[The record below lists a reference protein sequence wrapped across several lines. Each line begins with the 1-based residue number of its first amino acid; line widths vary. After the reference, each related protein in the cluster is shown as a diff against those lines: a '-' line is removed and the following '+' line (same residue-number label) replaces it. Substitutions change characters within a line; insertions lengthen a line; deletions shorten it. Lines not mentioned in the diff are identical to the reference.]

1 MKASYSESD
10 LASRSS
16 RYSTVSSYGRRS
28 SGGRVGASG
37 GAGYG
42 LDPES
47 IRAAAIG
54 SSRSS
59 GRHSRG
65 SRRGKSVGMTLQEMQ
80 QKVQDE
86 AMERHLATLG
96 REAKEAQA
104 ERVTWDGTLRS
115 VQSTEQ
121 QEVFGRRAQCR
132 RHQDGLKEQ
141 IEANKARRT
150 EMRKEHIEAAS
161 THSFPLFTETFI
173 SQPEV
178 EAYHKKQKELWRAEL
193 DEQMLTNTM
202 LRNLEEKKHHDGAI
216 QKHHENVKKTIK
228 ERSQERHR
236 LQRQGRDLVN
246 SWDRAVRLNSIK
258 KAIQTGKEVTET

>member
-1 MKASYSESD
+1 
-10 LASRSS
+10 
-16 RYSTVSSYGRRS
+16 
-28 SGGRVGASG
+28 
-37 GAGYG
+37 
-42 LDPES
+42 
-47 IRAAAIG
+47 
-54 SSRSS
+54 
-59 GRHSRG
+59 
-65 SRRGKSVGMTLQEMQ
+65 MTLQEMQ
-80 QKVQDE
+80 LKVQDE
-86 AMERHLATLG
+86 AMERHLAALG

-104 ERVTWDGTLRS
+104 ERVTWDGTIRS

-121 QEVFGRRAQCR
+121 QEVFGRRTQCR
-132 RHQDGLKEQ
+132 RNQDGLKEQ
-141 IEANKARRT
+141 IEANKARRI

-178 EAYHKKQKELWRAEL
+178 EAYRKKQKEQWREEL

-216 QKHHENVKKTIK
+216 QKHHDNVKKTIK

-246 SWDRAVRLNSIK
+246 SWDRAVRLNGIK